1 MNELGS
7 QVFPN
12 KDVMM
17 SYDERV
23 ESAGIVISIWDHL
36 AQDTA
41 ADCSAPDTPQHHET
55 VSGECQDDKP
65 GQNILFSFRQHKT
78 LA

>member
-23 ESAGIVISIWDHL
+23 ESVGIVISIRDHL

-41 ADCSAPDTPQHHET
+41 ADCSAPDTPQHH
-55 VSGECQDDKP
+55 VSGEWQDDKSV
-65 GQNILFSFRQHKT
+65 QNISFSF
-78 LA
+78 LL